1 MDVASSQF
9 DDDFS
14 GFELSYVRE
23 REGSNVFT
31 MEQIALCA
39 IAAMKE
45 EAIADYNGYV
55 RDFSFIDR
63 QHPENPVYWLMRSS
77 PSSDSRNLRRS
88 SVLWTLMALTIQLMR
103 FQYFRAMPFYV
114 SRYQIPVYDGF
125 IQNRNPQMNS
135 PITDNDT
142 LTSATASPLSFTGV
156 VLNASSMV
164 LQPNTALKLKDEPQ
178 YTLDFKFAGFP
189 ISRYG
194 VFESILE
201 FLLVLGKLDASAEQ
215 SQIGIALGRLQV
227 SIYLLQTFPYAP
239 GYSLRQFMAVSV
251 LESVARFYVINRV
264 WKEMTVVLRVDGME
278 LAKGCVTLA
287 IRGKEW
293 CHGLFGNDFELPPIG
308 NGDVV
313 VTS

>member
-1 MDVASSQF
+1 MNVASSQF

-39 IAAMKE
+39 IAAMKQ

-114 SRYQIPVYDGF
+114 SRYQVPVYDGF

-156 VLNASSMV
+156 LLNASSMV

-178 YTLDFKFAGFP
+178 YTLDFTFGGFP

-201 FLLVLGKLDASAEQ
+201 FLLVLGKLDALAEQ

-239 GYSLRQFMAVSV
+239 GYSLRQYMAVSV
-251 LESVARFYVINRV
+251 LESVARFYVMNRV
-264 WKEMTVVLRVDGME
+264 WREMTVVLKVDGME

-308 NGDVV
+308 NEDVV